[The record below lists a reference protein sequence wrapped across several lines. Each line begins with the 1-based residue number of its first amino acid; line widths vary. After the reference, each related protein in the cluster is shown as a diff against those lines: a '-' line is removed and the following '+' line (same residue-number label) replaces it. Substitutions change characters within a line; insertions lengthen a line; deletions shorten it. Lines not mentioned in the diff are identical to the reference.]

1 MCQTEHFVLL
11 DSDTFDYS
19 VMGFEYQVFV
29 IFDVIIYDV
38 IYHVYQVSELMMTS
52 VCRLTDACMTSST

>member
-1 MCQTEHFVLL
+1 M

-29 IFDVIIYDV
+29 ICDVIIYDV